1 MKLSGN
7 RATLLKENICLLA
20 LPADERI
27 GRRHPSR
34 YEIRSFCGEQE
45 AEVMVGPDLQ
55 ALVTTNTNPQFM
67 DWLSLRLRQ
76 YFPPVWLGWVNTTC
90 LKFIKH
96 SVIPADVRDNL
107 IIWYMEYE
115 NTPRP
120 SNMPETGNIQRPTP
134 LPVLSNP
141 QWRKWSEMSVL
152 DELQFNPPFLSF
164 CCKFGIHGAHS
175 HMNPT
180 FVPRACQYVFL
191 CTASLSVKYAVSLL

>member
-1 MKLSGN
+1 MERHSTVPGNRRAGFMKLSGN

-76 YFPPVWLGWVNTTC
+76 YFPPVWLG
-90 LKFIKH
+90 
-96 SVIPADVRDNL
+96 
-107 IIWYMEYE
+107 
-115 NTPRP
+115 
-120 SNMPETGNIQRPTP
+120 
-134 LPVLSNP
+134 
-141 QWRKWSEMSVL
+141 
-152 DELQFNPPFLSF
+152 
-164 CCKFGIHGAHS
+164 
-175 HMNPT
+175 
-180 FVPRACQYVFL
+180 
-191 CTASLSVKYAVSLL
+191 